1 MPKITS
7 LAISVKPWSTN
18 DCMGMSKKH
27 FAQTTQIYNRYEED
41 CYSFRKKKL
50 SFFNQ
55 SQKKV
60 NLKNEI

>member
-27 FAQTTQIYNRYEED
+27 FAQTTHIYNRYEED
-41 CYSFRKKKL
+41 CYSIRKKKTKIFL
-50 SFFNQ
+50 TKV
-55 SQKKV
+55 KK
-60 NLKNEI
+60 KFI